1 MNTHFWVACTICLA
15 IASALWLSGYWL
27 ALDVPRPQI
36 VSQYLP
42 IILAHA
48 AILLPVLGKIG
59 LRKRIE
65 AGAKMICA
73 FGAIAFLIL
82 ASPLITAESRYFEAL
97 GGTVLLGVII
107 AVSVT
112 LMLILVR
119 GASELP
125 RRRLIL
131 ALTIVCASCYFWLG
145 LWSYDQHPPDGDE
158 PYYLLTAHS
167 IGYDLD
173 IDRTNNFE
181 NKEYLAYY
189 PYELQ
194 PQYRSISIKG
204 KHYEVQNY
212 NVGFPLLI
220 ALPYRLFGF
229 RGAVAFINFLA
240 ALLVVNVFLL
250 SQELGVSRKHALLG
264 ALLFGFSVPMLNY
277 ANQIFPA
284 TPTALVAIYAFR
296 RLSRVGRGKR
306 KELLTLLVLCFGLFM
321 LKIRLSL
328 IIAPL
333 LLLAMWQTTK
343 RKAVWLYASGGA
355 ATVALLGFLLRDRVV
370 TLQLLT
376 SRLDELFRMGVGD
389 FTPANGVL
397 GQTLDQ
403 QFGLLVLAP
412 IYILSAAGA
421 LALFRSKSGMLF
433 KILLVIGPYYLVVGS
448 MPWWNASWCPPCR
461 FLIVILPFLGALL
474 GLGLERI
481 ATMRQAAAFS
491 FAAAISATVTFLH
504 LLSPVFRYDQ
514 ANGASRAFWLLHV
527 NTNIDLS
534 RFLPSFFRTDI
545 ATAVKVFVEIIAFA
559 FLLLMI
565 VRFNRQSAP
574 KKDLFKTGRYVHAAG
589 VGVALMVFLLAVGTV
604 YDLRVEKATYQ
615 MEDEPLSIYDPP
627 SRAYIK
633 GGRRL
638 TPGYPL
644 EREVQISPGEK
655 LIIVEAMMRN
665 PIWTTVPNL
674 WLELRSCA
682 ETIRVVDEPV
692 EVELMQKYYR
702 RVRLAG
708 GHYLMRLGIAI
719 ADVDMKEIDPDK
731 VANIYVDR
739 VQIFDADGL
748 EAFLYAAFGRLYD
761 LLCLPQ
767 GRDFLGHAY
776 IAQPKY
782 KSLGENVFRAF
793 VKADM
798 WPEAADLFSFQADS
812 DPFDLL
818 SPRGEPHQLLKLAQ
832 AELAKKRYRHAL
844 QLLRLIPGDTS
855 ISLMVG
861 LAAAEAHLGRNEIDA
876 ALSSLP
882 RAAKEPAVSR
892 KADYL
897 RAICL
902 IRKSDARQAY
912 RVLTRLAE
920 ESFEERFDA
929 LCHLL
934 TLAKSFSDDT
944 QKSRAIQLMQETRTS
959 ELTVGQMTKSGGRA
973 VDDGA
978 WLLERN
984 GFFEAQVNVLSDTLA
999 VGMNVKARGTFETH
1013 VETGLVIDPATGF
1026 SRYVFPTLKVTLGDS
1041 APQYVRIPYHDWTN
1055 TYVFFEDVEP
1065 GAHNLK
1071 IHYINDHTFQ
1081 KDRQDR
1087 QFFLRRVRLQSA
1099 IMFFD
1104 DEIKWKI
1111 GPHGRTA
1118 VFAIGLAPQ
1127 FTVES
1132 FAVNL
1137 GEFPAGAEADL
1148 ELAID
1153 GQLRCNLR
1161 LDQHTESLV
1170 ERDLALAPGTYSAVL
1185 TLRTDAPSLDVEQVA
1200 AAVKI
1205 IGFAY

>member
-1 MNTHFWVACTICLA
+1 MSILIYTACTICLA
-15 IASALWLSGYWL
+15 IASALWLTGYWL
-27 ALDVPRPQI
+27 ALDVSRPQI
-36 VSQYLP
+36 VSLYLP

-59 LRKRIE
+59 LRKRIDS
-65 AGAKMICA
+65 GAKVICA

-82 ASPLITAESRYFEAL
+82 SSPLITTESRYFEAL

-107 AVSVT
+107 AVSAT

-119 GASELP
+119 GASELTE
-125 RRRLIL
+125 RRLIL
-131 ALTIVCASCYFWLG
+131 ALTILCASCYFWLG
-145 LWSYDQHPPDGDE
+145 LWTYDQHPPDGDE

-229 RGAVAFINFLA
+229 RGAGAFVNLLA

-250 SQELGVSRKHALLG
+250 SQELGVSRKHALVG

-277 ANQIFPA
+277 ANQVFPA
-284 TPTALVAIYAFR
+284 TATALVTIYAFR
-296 RLSRVGRGKR
+296 RLSRVGQGKR
-306 KELLTLLVLCFGLFM
+306 KELLVLLALCFGLFM

-333 LLLAMWQTTK
+333 LLLAMWQTTR

-355 ATVALLGFLLRDRVV
+355 AIVAILGFLLRDRVV
-370 TLQLLT
+370 TLRLLT

-397 GQTLDQ
+397 GQMLDQ

-412 IYILSAAGA
+412 IYIVSAAGA
-421 LALFRSKSGMLF
+421 LALFRSNRGMLF
-433 KILLVIGPYYLVVGS
+433 KILIVMGPYYLVVGS

-491 FAAAISATVTFLH
+491 FAAAISAIVTFLH
-504 LLSPVFRYDQ
+504 LLSPVLRYDQ
-514 ANGASRAFWLLHV
+514 PNGVNRAFWLLHV
-527 NTNIDLS
+527 NTYIDLS

-545 ATAVKVFVEIIAFA
+545 ATPVKVFFEIMALA
-559 FLLLMI
+559 FLLLMT
-565 VRFNRQSAP
+565 VRFSRQSAP
-574 KKDLFKTGRYVHAAG
+574 KKELFETGGYVHAAG
-589 VGVALMVFLLAVGTV
+589 IGVALVVLLLAVGTV
-604 YDLRVEKATYQ
+604 YDLRAEKATYQ
-615 MEDEPLSIYDPP
+615 MEDEPLSIFDPP

-665 PIWTTVPNL
+665 PIWTTVPNM

-702 RVRLAG
+702 RVKLAG
-708 GHYLMRLGIAI
+708 GRYLMRLGITI
-719 ADVDMKEIDPDK
+719 PDVDMKGIDPDK
-731 VANIYVDR
+731 VANVYVDR
-739 VQIFDADGL
+739 IHIFDADGL
-748 EAFLYAAFGRLYD
+748 EAFLYAAFGRLYN
-761 LLCLPQ
+761 LLSLPL
-767 GRDFLGHAY
+767 GHEFMGHAY

-782 KSLGENVFRAF
+782 KSLGEKVFRSF
-793 VKADM
+793 IKAEM

-818 SPRGEPHQLLKLAQ
+818 EYSSHQLLKLAQ
-832 AELAKKRYRHAL
+832 AELTRKRYPHVL
-844 QLLRLIPGDTS
+844 QLLRLIPGGSS
-855 ISLMVG
+855 ISQTAALV
-861 LAAAEAHLGRNEIDA
+861 AAEAHLGRNEIDA
-876 ALSSLP
+876 ALSLLP
-882 RAAKEPAVSR
+882 RAAKDPAVSR

-897 RAICL
+897 RAMCL
-902 IRKSDARQAY
+902 IRKHDTRQAY
-912 RVLTRLAE
+912 RVLAGLVE
-920 ESFEERFDA
+920 EPFSERFDA

-934 TLAKSFSDDT
+934 TLAKSFGDDAQT
-944 QKSRAIQLMQETRTS
+944 SRAIQLMQETRTS
-959 ELTVGQMTKSGGRA
+959 ELRVEHITKSGGRA

-984 GFFEAQVNVLSDTLA
+984 GFFEAPVNVLSDTLA
-999 VGMNVKARGTFETH
+999 VGMSVKAKGTFETH
-1013 VETGLVIDPATGF
+1013 VETGLVIDPARGF
-1026 SRYVFPTLKVTLGDS
+1026 SRYVFPNLKITLGDS
-1041 APQYVRIPYHDWTN
+1041 KPKYVRIPYHDWTN

-1065 GAHNLK
+1065 GAYNLK
-1071 IHYINDHTFQ
+1071 IHYVNDHTFQ

-1087 QFFLRRVRLQSA
+1087 QFFLRRIRLQSA
-1099 IMFFD
+1099 VMFFE
-1104 DEIKWKI
+1104 DEIDWKI
-1111 GPHGRTA
+1111 QTDGRTA
-1118 VFAIGLAPQ
+1118 VFATDLAPQ
-1127 FTVES
+1127 FPVES

-1153 GQLRCNLR
+1153 GQLRCGLR

-1170 ERDLALAPGTYSAVL
+1170 ERDLVLAPGTHSVVL
-1185 TLRTDAPSLDVEQVA
+1185 TLRAAAASFDVEQVA
-1200 AAVKI
+1200 AAIKI